1 MSNIFELDNMDNEEL
16 YEKINIDELYEKKRL
31 QDLSKLT
38 MFKKQLA
45 LVHKRIRT
53 ASNQKVNNVACWFV
67 VPEHIIGVSKFD
79 NPGCIA
85 YLMDNLEK
93 NKFMVKY
100 YHPNAIYISWN
111 HWMPSYIRTEIKKRY
126 GVTVDEFGQQVMS
139 DDEEEQDGNPNSATA
154 TASDPQK
161 PAKAT
166 RKDTREYTPV
176 DSYRQ
181 MGNLAYKQSME
192 NKKNSY

>member
-1 MSNIFELDNMDNEEL
+1 
-16 YEKINIDELYEKKRL
+16 
-31 QDLSKLT
+31 

-45 LVHKRIRT
+45 QVHKRIKT
-53 ASNQKVNNVACWFV
+53 ASNQKTDNVSCWFV

-111 HWMPSYIRTEIKKRY
+111 HWMPAYIRDEIKKRY
-126 GVTVDEFGQQVMS
+126 GIIVDEFGQQGGG
-139 DDEEEQDGNPNSATA
+139 QTLLQPTA
-154 TASDPQK
+154 FFFCAWSNAASSCC
-161 PAKAT
+161 T
-166 RKDTREYTPV
+166 ERI
-176 DSYRQ
+176 
-181 MGNLAYKQSME
+181 
-192 NKKNSY
+192 

>member
-1 MSNIFELDNMDNEEL
+1 MSNIFELDNMDEEGL
-16 YEKINIDELYEKKRL
+16 YEKINIDELYEKKRI
-31 QDLSKLT
+31 QDLNKLT

-45 LVHKRIRT
+45 LVHRRIRT
-53 ASNQKVNNVACWFV
+53 ASNQKSDNVSCWFV

-93 NKFMVKY
+93 NKFRVKY

-111 HWMPSYIRTEIKKRY
+111 HWMPSYIRSEIKKRY
-126 GVTVDEFGQQVMS
+126 GITVDEFGQQVVS
-139 DDEEEQDGNPNSATA
+139 EDEEDEDAPNAQKSAKG
-154 TASDPQK
+154 DP
-161 PAKAT
+161 A
-166 RKDTREYTPV
+166 RKDGRAYTSV

-181 MGNLAYKQSME
+181 MGNLAYKQSMA
-192 NKKNSY
+192 NKK